1 LRSHHFTLYLAAA
14 LASAALCLPSAAHAD
29 DASPERAWFLALKG
43 ALGKKA
49 HLGRYV
55 DTDGPPSLSLEDR
68 DKPKDKKTIWPA
80 PPTFLA
86 HTACAESP
94 PDPAKALSSEEGW
107 WLFDSASLPPLA
119 LQLSFD
125 GASMWRYDSAQ
136 SCLVRWRAPEP
147 SLCKYGGAL
156 YETRIQHTYP
166 FDLPT
171 LNTFSL
177 RECASS
183 PTKIESVQFSFTT
196 DSYIKYLQDKED
208 AARAHSDDDAEI
220 SSGLDAK
227 QITLPVRSKKGV
239 IEDHPFVISIN
250 EDGNLSIFAAP
261 TEADPSPEPLFLYD
275 KATLP
280 TVEYNDDDSTLI
292 ASLWRLDDGDIALQ
306 VERWNNI
313 QEGALTRSEEGDN
326 QSSYVLQMY
335 RWDPA
340 RSQFAFT
347 WKWSED
353 FAFLPDEP
361 RRGREAR
368 AYHLYP
374 LTDDAS
380 IAYRVKLSASDNLG
394 SECSDEEYGGCYTIT
409 KSTRYSR
416 EVQWTLNVRGH
427 DLELLTLKPKAIT
440 Q

>member
-1 LRSHHFTLYLAAA
+1 MSRSLRFPLRLAA
-14 LASAALCLPSAAHAD
+14 LAYAAALCLPSPSLAD
-29 DASPERAWFLALKG
+29 DASPERAWFVTLKG

-49 HLGRYV
+49 HLGRYG
-55 DTDGPPSLSLEDR
+55 DLDGQPALWLEDR
-68 DKPKDKKTIWPA
+68 DKPKDTKRALSA
-80 PPTFLA
+80 PPDLLV

-107 WLFDSASLPPLA
+107 WLLDSATLPPIA

-125 GASMWRYDSAQ
+125 GASLWRYDSAQ

-147 SLCKYGGAL
+147 SLCKYGGDL
-156 YETRIQHTYP
+156 YDTRIQHTYP
-166 FDLPT
+166 FDLPS

-177 RECASS
+177 RQCATS
-183 PTKIESVQFSFTT
+183 PAKLESVQFSFTT
-196 DSYIKYLQDKED
+196 DSYAEYLTAQED
-208 AARAHSDDDAEI
+208 AALAHNNDDAAT

-227 QITLPVRSKKGV
+227 QLTLPVRSKKGV
-239 IEDHPFVISIN
+239 LEDRPFVIAIN
-250 EDGNLSIFAAP
+250 DEGHLSISAAP
-261 TEADPSPEPLFLYD
+261 SEANPAPDPLFLYD

-280 TVEYNDDDSTLI
+280 IEESNDDDSTLI

-306 VERWNNI
+306 VERWSNI

-326 QSSYVLQMY
+326 QSAYVLQMY
-335 RWDPA
+335 RWDPS
-340 RSQFAFT
+340 RSQWAFT

-368 AYHLYP
+368 AFHLYP
-374 LTDDAS
+374 LSADAS

-394 SECSDEEYGGCYTIT
+394 SECGDEMDGCYTVT
-409 KSTRYSR
+409 NSTRYSR

-440 Q
+440 K